1 MQPEHKLL
9 GILSTLEPISN
20 FVMDLESGSQ
30 SESIAQFFALK
41 VTEVKPVQLSK
52 ELDQIEVTEAGIVK
66 VVNLLHFENDLLRIV
81 VTVPGMLNS
90 ATS

>member
-41 VTEVKPVQLSK
+41 VTEVKPVQPSK